1 MNNLKTNVII
11 NEFTSSELNQNLP
24 MLFSIKSKTTTSKPL
39 TYIKNDTGKTRH
51 YTPAAQE
58 WYNSIYTYNSNYM
71 KTLPTADKNLLN
83 LLKSYFNFQIN
94 QKLIKNKTKRLP
106 LRFRRVST
114 KKVFIG
120 RGELK
125 HTNSKIHITFYV
137 LNTEGMFLAQNL
149 EKAKQ
154 ELFYPRKKLERFVNY
169 GRDGK
174 AIITYN
180 RPFTRDEFF
189 KFGDHDKL
197 YDIYTMSMIN
207 KFANYP
213 EINQLNSS
221 YEELTNLVERKNLT
235 EDEKNIKFYTL
246 VAN

>member
-1 MNNLKTNVII
+1 
-11 NEFTSSELNQNLP
+11 
-24 MLFSIKSKTTTSKPL
+24 
-39 TYIKNDTGKTRH
+39 
-51 YTPAAQE
+51 
-58 WYNSIYTYNSNYM
+58 M

-94 QKLIKNKTKRLP
+94 QKLIKNNTKSLP

-125 HTNSKIHITFYV
+125 HTNSKILITFYV
-137 LNTEGMFLAQNL
+137 LNTEGMFLARNL

-154 ELFYPRKKLERFVNY
+154 ELFYPKKKLERFVNY
-169 GRDGK
+169 GRDGN

-180 RPFTRDEFF
+180 RPFTREEFF

-197 YDIYTMSMIN
+197 YDLYTMSMIN
-207 KFANYP
+207 KFANYQ
-213 EINQLNSS
+213 EINQLNSFH
-221 YEELTNLVERKNLT
+221 EELTNLVETNKIT
-235 EDEKNIKFYTL
+235 KDEKDLKFYTE
-246 VAN
+246 VSN